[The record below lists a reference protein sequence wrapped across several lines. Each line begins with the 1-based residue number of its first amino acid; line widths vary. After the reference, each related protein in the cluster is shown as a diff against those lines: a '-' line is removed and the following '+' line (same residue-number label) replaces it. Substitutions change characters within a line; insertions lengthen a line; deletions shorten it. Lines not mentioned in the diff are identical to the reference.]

1 MSDSAR
7 FPAWGTPG
15 TPVLPAAVRERAA
28 DPGLHRPVLEALGID
43 PAAGPDAVFADPLD
57 EPVDLALFGAA
68 LRSLL
73 NRGLGAAPAMGSAG
87 TLLRLVD
94 PDDFEAL
101 VPQIGWRVRTS
112 NAVRRASMSESI
124 PVHELLMISTISELL
139 ELPGLGVLTLFD
151 LLVGVENVLVQ
162 VVHAEAHPALGRSQK
177 PGLER
182 QEAAHRTPPRA
193 WGEQGSPVLPAV
205 LIDWSSA
212 APDETKALL
221 AALGLPE
228 GTPSCATFD
237 HPAEEPFQAA
247 RLGAA
252 LWELV
257 ASGAGSQPAMG
268 SAAPALQGL
277 DPATFSRAIEPLLR
291 TRTRNV
297 IRREFGAHGLL
308 EFLLTATVDDVTALR
323 QFGVVSFLDL
333 LVAAEAAAAAT
344 ACTHEP
350 PGSST
355 ADAQPLQLPDC
366 PPWAG
371 AVTAE
376 DPRFLPLLG
385 GATSLGE
392 LFEDAGPRE
401 LIRLR
406 RTVEDAEHIL
416 QGLDG
421 LTLEQE
427 AESVLQ
433 AALGTRADKWL
444 GPIGSRYGLAG
455 ADLRTL
461 DEVGQTL
468 GVTRERVRQVQSKAQ
483 AHLPSAPV
491 HAPAVD
497 QALELLDWAL
507 PCSAEDLTAA
517 LAAAGLTSLPCWTA
531 GAFRAAVG
539 LTGRT
544 VDIGER
550 DGLLGRADQ
559 LRAAAMVAG
568 AARAVSNAHGIASVA
583 SVTRRLA
590 RGTDEPV
597 PHDTV
602 EATLRADASVHWID
616 EHSFWTDHPAGRNRL
631 VNTSLRIL
639 AVISPQTLDDLLE
652 GIERDFAFRAADPQ
666 YADLAAPAPAQLAAF
681 YASHPA
687 FRPLPD
693 GRIETTDP
701 IDVDS
706 LGEEKQALVAVLRG
720 QPHQAMDRLSL
731 LAACDEIGMKRATVT
746 VWTTYAE
753 CLKRF
758 GHNVWGLR
766 GADVPAEVV
775 AELQERARAAR
786 RAVDRTKIIGV
797 TPSGRPWTARR
808 ITPSFLY
815 SGVMA
820 FDWGKDALAH
830 RTLAAVVIDDGQPAG
845 SLRFADNFN
854 WGYNVFLNR
863 HNAQVGDVLRVLADP
878 DNDICYLE
886 IGGDEL
892 LGEPFDA

>member
-1 MSDSAR
+1 MPDSAS
-7 FPAWGTPG
+7 FPAWGEPG

-28 DPGLHRPVLEALGID
+28 DTGLHRPLLESLGIN
-43 PAAGPDAVFADPLD
+43 PAASADAVFTHPLV
-57 EPVDLALFGAA
+57 EPVDQVLFGAA
-68 LRSLL
+68 VRGLL
-73 NRGLGAAPAMGSAG
+73 NRGLGASAAMGRAG
-87 TLLRLVD
+87 ELLRLVD

-101 VPQIGWRVRTS
+101 VPQIGWRLRTS
-112 NAVRRASMSESI
+112 NAVRRACTSQSMS
-124 PVHELLMISTISELL
+124 VHELLMISTVSELL
-139 ELPGLGVLTLFD
+139 DLPGLGVLTLFD
-151 LLVGVENVLVQ
+151 LLVGVEIVLAQ
-162 VVHAEAHPALGRSQK
+162 VVGAEGSLALVGSQE
-177 PGLER
+177 PGPGQ
-182 QEAAHRTPPRA
+182 QEAAHRAPPRA

-205 LIDWSSA
+205 LTEWSSTA
-212 APDETKALL
+212 RSQTDALL

-228 GTPSCATFD
+228 ATPACAKFD
-237 HPAEEPFQAA
+237 HPVDEPFQAA

-252 LWELV
+252 LWDLV
-257 ASGAGSQPAMG
+257 ASGVGSQPAMG
-268 SAAPALQGL
+268 SAAPVLQAL

-297 IRREFGAHGLL
+297 IRREFGARGLL
-308 EFLLTATVDDVTALR
+308 EFLLTATVDDVLSLR
-323 QFGVVSFLDL
+323 HFGVVSFLDL
-333 LVAAEAAAAAT
+333 LVAAEAAVTVAASPN
-344 ACTHEP
+344 ES
-350 PGSST
+350 PGSSG
-355 ADAQPLQLPDC
+355 AQPLQLPDR
-366 PPWAG
+366 PPWED
-371 AVTAE
+371 AVTAD
-376 DPRFLPLLG
+376 DPRFRPLLG
-385 GATSLGE
+385 RAASLGD
-392 LFEDAGPRE
+392 LFEDAGPPD
-401 LIRLR
+401 LTRLR

-416 QGLDG
+416 HWLKGF
-421 LTLEQE
+421 TLEEE
-427 AESVLQ
+427 AESVLR
-433 AALGTRADKWL
+433 AALGKSADKWL
-444 GPIGSRYGLAG
+444 EALGSRYGLAG
-455 ADLRTL
+455 ADPQTL
-461 DEVGQTL
+461 DEVGRTL

-531 GAFRAAVG
+531 DAFRAAVG

-559 LRAAAMVAG
+559 LRAAAMVTG

-602 EATLRADASVHWID
+602 EATLRVDASVHWID

-639 AVISPQTLDDLLE
+639 AVISPQSLDDLLE

-775 AELQERARAAR
+775 AELQEQARAAR

-830 RTLAAVVIDDGQPAG
+830 RTLAAVDIDDGQPAG

>member
-1 MSDSAR
+1 MSDTAR
-7 FPAWGTPG
+7 FPAWGEPG

-28 DPGLHRPVLEALGID
+28 DTGLHGPLLKAFGIC
-43 PAAGPDAVFADPLD
+43 PGAGPEAVFTKPFDKS
-57 EPVDLALFGAA
+57 VNLFLFSSG
-68 LRSLL
+68 LRRLL
-73 NRGLGAAPAMGSAG
+73 SRGLGTAAAMGS
-87 TLLRLVD
+87 TRELLRLVD
-94 PDDFEAL
+94 PDAFEGL
-101 VPQIGWRVRTS
+101 VPQIGWRLRTF
-112 NAVRRASMSESI
+112 NAVRRACTSESI
-124 PVHELLMISTISELL
+124 SVHELLMSFTIAELL
-139 ELPGLGVLTLFD
+139 ELPGLGILTLFD
-151 LLVGVENVLVQ
+151 LLMGVENALVQ
-162 VVHAEAHPALGRSQK
+162 VLHPGAHPALGRSQT
-177 PGLER
+177 PGPER
-182 QEAAHRTPPRA
+182 EAARRTPPRA

-205 LIDWSSA
+205 LIDWSSV
-212 APDETKALL
+212 APDKTDALL
-221 AALGLPE
+221 QALGLPE
-228 GTPSCATFD
+228 GTPACAKFQHAVD
-237 HPAEEPFQAA
+237 EPLQAA

-252 LWELV
+252 LLDLV
-257 ASGAGSQPAMG
+257 ASGAGSEPAMG
-268 SAAPALQGL
+268 SAAPVLQAL
-277 DPATFSRAIEPLLR
+277 DPATFSSIIEPLVR

-297 IRREFGAHGLL
+297 IRREFGDHGLL
-308 EFLLTATVDDVTALR
+308 EFLLTASVDNVLSLR
-323 QFGVVSFLDL
+323 HFGVVSFLDL
-333 LVAAEAAAAAT
+333 LVAAEAAVAVAA
-344 ACTHEP
+344 
-350 PGSST
+350 SSDESPYSGT
-355 ADAQPLQLPDC
+355 ADAQPLQLPER
-366 PPWAG
+366 PPWEG
-371 AVTAE
+371 AVTAD
-376 DPRFLPLLG
+376 DPRFLPLLRG
-385 GATSLGE
+385 VASLGE
-392 LFEDAGPRE
+392 LFEDAVPRKV
-401 LIRLR
+401 IQLR
-406 RTVEDAEHIL
+406 RTVEDAEHRL
-416 QGLDG
+416 RGLDG
-421 LTLEQE
+421 LTLEEE
-427 AESVLQ
+427 AASVLQ
-433 AALGTRADKWL
+433 AALGTNADKWL
-444 GPIGSRYGLAG
+444 EALGSRYGLTG
-455 ADLRTL
+455 ADPLTL
-461 DEVGQTL
+461 DTIGQTM
-468 GVTRERVRQVQSKAQ
+468 GVSRERVRQIQSKAQ

-491 HAPAVD
+491 HAPAVH

-531 GAFRAAVG
+531 GAFQAAVG

-559 LRAAAMVAG
+559 LRAAALVSG

-590 RGTDEPV
+590 RGADEPV

-602 EATLRADASVHWID
+602 VAALRADAFVHWID
-616 EHSFWTDHPAGRNRL
+616 EHSFWTDHAAGRNRL

-681 YASHPA
+681 YVSHPA

-775 AELQERARAAR
+775 AELQEKALAAR
-786 RAVDRTKIIGV
+786 RAVDRTKIVGV

-830 RTLAAVVIDDGQPAG
+830 RTLAAVDIDDGQPAG